1 MSEVDGRVAGLKELP
16 RKNGELVF
24 EAPWQ
29 SRAFGMAVALSEQG
43 SYAWDDFR
51 THLVEE
57 IAEDPERE
65 YYASWVEAFEH
76 LLLEKRLVSRNE
88 LERRSDEFLTQQ
100 RDEVF

>member
-1 MSEVDGRVAGLKELP
+1 MTDVAGLQGLP

-43 SYAWDDFR
+43 AYEWETFR
-51 THLVEE
+51 RHLIEE
-57 IAEDPERE
+57 IAEDPDRQ
-65 YYASWVEAFEH
+65 YYASWLEAFEH
-76 LLLEKRLVSRNE
+76 VLLETRAIGADE
-88 LERRSDEFLTQQ
+88 LERRTGEYLTQE